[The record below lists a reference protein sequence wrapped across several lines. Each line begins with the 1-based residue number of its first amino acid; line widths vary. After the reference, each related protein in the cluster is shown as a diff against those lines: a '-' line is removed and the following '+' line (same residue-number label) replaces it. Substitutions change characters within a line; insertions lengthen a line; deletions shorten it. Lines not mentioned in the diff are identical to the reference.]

1 MAAVKNPQQLLAD
14 KEAYYESVTRWIR
27 WLAIGLVILTF
38 PPSHPYY
45 PLLLFTTAIAVGFN
59 ALRYSRLM
67 HWRVFRSRITTLV
80 ADTALIGVLVGLS
93 GGNTSPYFI
102 FWAFTLISAAYW
114 YGRRGITLILI
125 WQIGV
130 SLLLM
135 SWHNSYSATG
145 PLNLAVAELASLIIL
160 ALLAERLTHADR
172 NERVVL
178 SSANR
183 EVEAARQRMSALI
196 NSMADG
202 VIAIDGSQRIT
213 LYNGAALDLLN
224 TNRALTGQPIEAVL
238 DVIDTKGNKV
248 HLASFLTHPGVVKR
262 NDWVLRLGEDSSI
275 NLDVSVSP
283 IHINQQEDDGHILLL
298 RDITK
303 QKTLDQERDEFIS
316 VTSHELR
323 TPVAIAEANL
333 STALLPAFAKLEP
346 KVKGLLEQAHEN
358 IVFLGQLIKDLSTL
372 SRAERGLLKV
382 DISPVD
388 PVQLIDQLGSD
399 YKASAQSKG
408 IDLRVEHSVELK
420 PIQSSLNLIHEIMQ
434 NFITNALK
442 YTEKGS
448 VTLKAEPGPGNH
460 GVVLSVTDTGI
471 GISVADQKQLFS
483 KFFRSED
490 YRTRQTNGTGLGL
503 YITKRLAQRM
513 GGEIWVKSKL
523 NQGSTFSVSIPAHPA
538 LKTSGDSSAA

>member
-1 MAAVKNPQQLLAD
+1 V
-14 KEAYYESVTRWIR
+14 
-27 WLAIGLVILTF
+27 AITEL
-38 PPSHPYY
+38 
-45 PLLLFTTAIAVGFN
+45 
-59 ALRYSRLM
+59 
-67 HWRVFRSRITTLV
+67 
-80 ADTALIGVLVGLS
+80 
-93 GGNTSPYFI
+93 
-102 FWAFTLISAAYW
+102 
-114 YGRRGITLILI
+114 
-125 WQIGV
+125 V
-130 SLLLM
+130 SL
-135 SWHNSYSATG
+135 
-145 PLNLAVAELASLIIL
+145 VIL

-202 VIAIDGSQRIT
+202 VIAIDTTQRIT

-224 TNRALTGQPIEAVL
+224 TNRALTGQTIDQVL
-238 DVIDTKGNKV
+238 DVIDTSGKKI
-248 HLASFLTHPGVVKR
+248 HWASFLSHPGVVKR

-283 IHINQQEDDGHILLL
+283 IHINQQEDDGRILLL
-298 RDITK
+298 RDITR

-346 KVKGLLEQAHEN
+346 KVKNLLEQAHDN

-382 DISPVD
+382 DISSVD

-399 YKASAQSKG
+399 YQASALTKG
-408 IDLRVEHSVELK
+408 LDLKVEHPQAIK
-420 PIQSSLNLIHEIMQ
+420 PIQTSLNLIHEIMQ
-434 NFITNALK
+434 NFITNAIK

-448 VTLKAEPGPGNH
+448 VTLRAEPAPGNH

-471 GISVADQKQLFS
+471 GISAADQKQLFS

-513 GGEIWVKSKL
+513 GGQIWVKSSL
-523 NQGSTFSVSIPAHPA
+523 DHGSTFSVSIPAHPA
-538 LKTSGDSSAA
+538 LKLSSGGPGVSA